1 MSATFSQRR
10 CGARPAPRFAA
21 WHRLGLLGPSLG
33 LSLFLSLFLALQRTA
48 AANPADAF
56 GIGARAPAMGSA
68 YSAVADDAAAGYYNP
83 AGLARSTDLR
93 LDLGYQL
100 ARPLI
105 NVSGTGQDLMDSRGL
120 NVGVLLP
127 GRLFG
132 LRFAFGLTLF
142 LPDQQATRIRV
153 LSFDR
158 PRLQLYENR
167 PQRMFLSANL
177 AIHIYRGLYLGGGLT
192 FMSRSKGVVYLRGRV
207 SLSDPEQSALES
219 AVDVNL
225 LAIRYPQVGLLFE
238 ATRNLS
244 FSLVYRHKFLLELEQ
259 GFNINGDVGD
269 AGQDPLVKDAKF
281 AEVAYSVD
289 LFQPWQVVAGAA
301 ARFASVLVSFDLT
314 YSRWSEQPPPAARI
328 TLDVDLGRFNELV
341 KLAASRPYPDPG
353 FYDTLMPAVGVE
365 WRALK
370 DALSGR
376 LALDLRGG
384 YRYEPSPVPE
394 QDGESSFGDSDRH
407 IFSLGLGVELARLS
421 QILPK
426 PLSIDVFTAFTHL
439 PLRRFRKLD
448 PRSLVGDFTVGGQV
462 WQVGGQLRWRL

>member
-1 MSATFSQRR
+1 MSATLSRRHASTRPGQRL
-10 CGARPAPRFAA
+10 AA
-21 WHRLGLLGPSLG
+21 WGRFGLLG
-33 LSLFLSLFLALQRTA
+33 LSLCLLLCLQRTA

-314 YSRWSEQPPPAARI
+314 YSRWSEQPAPAARI
-328 TLDVDLGRFNELV
+328 MLDVDLGRFNELV